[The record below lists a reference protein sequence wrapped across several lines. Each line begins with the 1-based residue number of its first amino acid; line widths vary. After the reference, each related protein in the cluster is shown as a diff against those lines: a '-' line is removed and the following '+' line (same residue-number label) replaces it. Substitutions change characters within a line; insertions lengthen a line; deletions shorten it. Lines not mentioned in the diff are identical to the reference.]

1 MNGKSIMRIVCVA
14 ILQAILLWELI
25 FVQSESL
32 RWYDW
37 LIVGCFAVGV
47 LFSILKEL
55 ITDEYEKGD
64 IEFDFDLDIEVGYV
78 YTRIIN
84 AVLLCC
90 VLWKT
95 SLLSLLLPIPLALAL
110 SLVLFVG
117 LYSIFNT
124 IYYLISLLVAGSIG
138 LMAVS
143 SVIVGL
149 WKFPAILVVILIGT
163 GIMAGVYNIVMDRDK
178 KIRDNNCK
186 DIQIKSLNKR
196 VDDLVTEIEWI
207 KFRRNVG
214 KVVKLIGGAIIG
226 I

>member
-1 MNGKSIMRIVCVA
+1 MNVKSIIRIVCVA

-47 LFSILKEL
+47 LIAYT
-55 ITDEYEKGD
+55 IWNPVPD
-64 IEFDFDLDIEVGYV
+64 DLDIEVGYV

-178 KIRDNNCK
+178 IIRDNNCK

>member
-1 MNGKSIMRIVCVA
+1 MNVKSIIRIVCVA

-149 WKFPAILVVILIGT
+149 WKIPAILVVILIGT

-178 KIRDNNCK
+178 IIRDNNCK
-186 DIQIKSLNKR
+186 DIQIKSLNNR
-196 VDDLVTEIEWI
+196 IDDLVTEIEWI

-214 KVVKLIGGAIIG
+214 NVVKLIGGAIIG

>member
-1 MNGKSIMRIVCVA
+1 MNVKSIIRIVCVA

-178 KIRDNNCK
+178 IIRDNNCK

>member
-1 MNGKSIMRIVCVA
+1 MNVKSIIRIVCVA

-25 FVQSESL
+25 FVQSGSL

-64 IEFDFDLDIEVGYV
+64 IEFDFDLDIEAGYV

-149 WKFPAILVVILIGT
+149 WKIPAILVVILIGT

-178 KIRDNNCK
+178 IIRDNNCK
-186 DIQIKSLNKR
+186 DIQIKSLNNR
-196 VDDLVTEIEWI
+196 IDDLVTEIEWI

-214 KVVKLIGGAIIG
+214 KVVKLIGGALIG

>member
-178 KIRDNNCK
+178 IIRDNNCK

-214 KVVKLIGGAIIG
+214 NVVKLIGGAIIG

>member
-178 KIRDNNCK
+178 IIRDNNCK

>member
-1 MNGKSIMRIVCVA
+1 MNVKSIIRIVCVA

-178 KIRDNNCK
+178 IIRDNNCK

-214 KVVKLIGGAIIG
+214 NVVKLIGGAIIG

>member
-149 WKFPAILVVILIGT
+149 WKIPAILVVILIGT

-178 KIRDNNCK
+178 IIRDNNCK